1 MSHRVLGLTFALA
14 LAALAPADAAA
25 TVQRTFVAST
35 GNDANP
41 CSLAQP
47 CRGFARAISQ
57 TSASGEVIV
66 LDSAGYGP
74 VTITKS
80 VSLIAPAGIHAG
92 ITVFSGDGIT
102 VNVPNGVVVLRG
114 LTISGQGGANGIFL
128 LAASRLRIEN
138 CVISN
143 MGMNGVLFSA
153 TASELIVIDTIV
165 RDNGASGIGGD
176 SNAFVVLDHVRSEHN
191 GTHGFYMATYVGGQG
206 SASISDSVFALNGS
220 NGIWV
225 GATDTSYMFAQI
237 ERSVATNNGDDGI
250 RITAQS
256 EARIGATVTRNA
268 VARNAVNGILVN
280 GPGFASATISENAIV
295 HYIDVGVH
303 ANGSNTLVWMSAN
316 SFGWNRGTD
325 TAEVVASNGSTLYS
339 AGNNVGVLY
348 ADAVP
353 VKEFRFDRDAPAPT
367 IHGDPNAASHLRFDG
382 NRVRAFHLLVVGCR
396 SDRPTHVRRVD
407 RQ

>member
-1 MSHRVLGLTFALA
+1 M
-14 LAALAPADAAA
+14 
-25 TVQRTFVAST
+25 
-35 GNDANP
+35 
-41 CSLAQP
+41 
-47 CRGFARAISQ
+47 
-57 TSASGEVIV
+57 
-66 LDSAGYGP
+66 LD
-74 VTITKS
+74 
-80 VSLIAPAGIHAG
+80 
-92 ITVFSGDGIT
+92 
-102 VNVPNGVVVLRG
+102 R
-114 LTISGQGGANGIFL
+114 
-128 LAASRLRIEN
+128 
-138 CVISN
+138 
-143 MGMNGVLFSA
+143 
-153 TASELIVIDTIV
+153 
-165 RDNGASGIGGD
+165 
-176 SNAFVVLDHVRSEHN
+176 VRSEHN

-268 VARNAVNGILVN
+268 VARNAVNEILVN

-353 VKEFRFDRDAPAPT
+353 VKGISF
-367 IHGDPNAASHLRFDG
+367 
-382 NRVRAFHLLVVGCR
+382 
-396 SDRPTHVRRVD
+396 
-407 RQ
+407 